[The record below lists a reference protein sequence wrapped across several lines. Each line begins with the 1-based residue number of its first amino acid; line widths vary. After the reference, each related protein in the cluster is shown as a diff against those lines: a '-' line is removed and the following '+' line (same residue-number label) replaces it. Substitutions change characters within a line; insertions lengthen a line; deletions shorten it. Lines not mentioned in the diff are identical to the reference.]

1 MKYYRS
7 LVESTVV
14 ILALIIFTEELQLP
28 LVSAGILL
36 AMGSVHAYN
45 ALIDDIPKIVTDF
58 NIGHLILAI
67 EVLAGIIIFFVTE
80 HLLL

>member
-58 NIGHLILAI
+58 NIGHLILAM
-67 EVLAGIIIFFVTE
+67 EVLAGIVIFFVTE

>member
-7 LVESTVV
+7 LVESTIV
-14 ILALIIFTEELQLP
+14 ILALIIFTEELRLP
-28 LVSAGILL
+28 LVAAGILL

-45 ALIDDIPKIVTDF
+45 ALIDDIPKIVSDF
-58 NIGHLILAI
+58 NIGHLLLAV
-67 EVLAGIIIFFVTE
+67 EVLAGVVIFFVTE

>member
-7 LVESTVV
+7 LVESTIV
-14 ILALIIFTEELQLP
+14 ILALIIFTEELRLP

-45 ALIDDIPKIVTDF
+45 ALIDDIPRIVSDF
-58 NIGHLILAI
+58 SIGHLLLVV
-67 EVLAGIIIFFVTE
+67 EVLAGILLFFVTE

>member
-7 LVESTVV
+7 LVESTIV
-14 ILALIIFTEELQLP
+14 ILALIVFTEELRLP
-28 LVSAGILL
+28 LVAAGILL

-45 ALIDDIPKIVTDF
+45 ALIDDIPKIVSDF
-58 NIGHLILAI
+58 KVGHLILAV
-67 EVLAGIIIFFVTE
+67 EVLAGIGIFFVTE

>member
-7 LVESTVV
+7 LVESTVI
-14 ILALIIFTEELQLP
+14 ILALIIFTEELRLP
-28 LVSAGILL
+28 LVAAGILL

-45 ALIDDIPKIVTDF
+45 ALIDDIPKIVSDF
-58 NIGHLILAI
+58 GVGHFLLAL
-67 EVLAGIIIFFVTE
+67 EVLAGVFIFFVTE

>member
-7 LVESTVV
+7 LVESTIV
-14 ILALIIFTEELQLP
+14 ILALIIFTEELRLP

-58 NIGHLILAI
+58 NISHLLLAL
-67 EVLAGIIIFFVTE
+67 EVLVGIILFFVTE

>member
-7 LVESTVV
+7 LIESTII
-14 ILALIIFTEELQLP
+14 ILALIIFTEELHLP
-28 LVSAGILL
+28 LISAGILL

-45 ALIDDIPKIVTDF
+45 ALIDDIPKIVSDF
-58 NIGHLILAI
+58 NIGHVLLAL
-67 EVLAGIIIFFVTE
+67 EVLAGIVLFFVTE